1 LRGGG
6 AGYAQGME
14 KIEREVEEVA
24 RGRDEATPF
33 KALFGVG
40 MVVALVAGLVI
51 LAGVLI
57 WVFVG

>member
-1 LRGGG
+1 MDEIDR
-6 AGYAQGME
+6 QV
-14 KIEREVEEVA
+14 KQVA

-57 WVFVG
+57 WVFAA